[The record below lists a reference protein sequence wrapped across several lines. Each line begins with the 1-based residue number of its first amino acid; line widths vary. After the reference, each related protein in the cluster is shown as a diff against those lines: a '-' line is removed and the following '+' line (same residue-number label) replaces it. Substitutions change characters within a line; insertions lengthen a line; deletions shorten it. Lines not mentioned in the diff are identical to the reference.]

1 MTTIP
6 DEFIEAPPAVN
17 EFQRFVRV
25 FFKRKLVVFGLVI
38 IAILIF
44 MAVFAPWVSPHDPY
58 EQDLLN
64 IRGAP
69 SWEHPLGT
77 DTLGRDL
84 LSRIIYGSRTSLIVG
99 IVAIGL
105 AASIGISLGLV
116 AGYFGG
122 LIEAVIMRLIDAILA
137 IPLILLALTIAAL
150 LGSGL
155 TNIVIALGIGLVP
168 PYARLVAGQTIALK
182 EHDYI
187 SFLRAIGSGHG
198 RIMVQHI
205 LPNSFPPVIVL
216 MTTMLGQAI
225 LAEAGLSFLGVGVK
239 PPDAAWGAM
248 VSEGYR
254 YLFTTPILSFAP
266 GLAIML
272 TVFAVNMVGD
282 GLRDA
287 IDPRLRGAL

>member
-1 MTTIP
+1 M
-6 DEFIEAPPAVN
+6 
-17 EFQRFVRV
+17 
-25 FFKRKLVVFGLVI
+25 FFKRKLVVFGLVV
-38 IAILIF
+38 IAILIIV
-44 MAVFAPWVSPHDPY
+44 AIFAPWIAPHDPFK
-58 EQDLLN
+58 QNLTN

-69 SWEHPLGT
+69 SWTHPLGT

-99 IVAIGL
+99 VVAIGL
-105 AASIGISLGLV
+105 AASIGISLGLI

-122 LIEAVIMRLIDAILA
+122 IINTVIMRTIDAMLA
-137 IPLILLALTIAAL
+137 VPLILLALTIAAL

-155 TNIVIALGIGLVP
+155 SNIVIALGIGLVP
-168 PYARLVAGQTIALK
+168 PYARLVAGQTMMLK
-182 EHDYI
+182 EHDYV
-187 SFLRAIGSGHG
+187 SFLRAIGASHA
-198 RIMVQHI
+198 RILLRHI

-225 LAEAGLSFLGVGVK
+225 LAEAGLSFLGVGVT

-254 YLFTTPILSFAP
+254 YLFTTPMLSFAP

-287 IDPRLRGAL
+287 LDPRLRGSL